1 MAKSA
6 FTAVFA
12 VIDRVTAPLR
22 KLQRSFRP
30 IKMAF
35 KDISE
40 SSSRVTSALAGIAAP
55 IAAVFGAAGL
65 GSVAAIGS
73 KVIGTSAEFEKF
85 QTVLET
91 LEGSSAKAK
100 ASMDWVQ
107 TFAAKTPYDL
117 ASTTDAFVKLKAY
130 GIDPQ
135 AGALKSAGDAAAAMG
150 KPLEGAVE
158 ALADAMTGE
167 NERLKEFGITASTA
181 GDQITYRWQENGKA
195 MVAVADKNSKA
206 MIQSTIE
213 GIWNGR
219 FGGAMDKLS
228 GTWDGMWSNLQD
240 TFTKFFKMIGDAG
253 VFDMLKG
260 ELKGLLDTF
269 SAMEAD
275 GSLKALA
282 LAISTGL
289 VDAFKELK
297 SWVMAVDWRGVW
309 ADLKGFGTAVI
320 GVISAL
326 GGLKGVAI
334 IFGVLFAT
342 SAVTSVLSLGMAL
355 VSFGAMIIPMLAGAG
370 TAFMGLLVAMGPIG
384 WIIAGIAAAGVAL
397 YANWDTVGP
406 WFAELWKSI
415 QVGAEVFWAWIKDAF
430 FTFSPLGMI
439 IKNWDPIV
447 GYFSG
452 LWDKV
457 KGFIEPITG
466 AVGAAGDFLAGG
478 GSAQS
483 GSPAPTH
490 GRFGVAGQQK
500 LNGQMVVSFENSPLG
515 MKVASGKTNQPG
527 VAMEADVGYR
537 SLAMP

>member
-1 MAKSA
+1 MG
-6 FTAVFA
+6 
-12 VIDRVTAPLR
+12 
-22 KLQRSFRP
+22 
-30 IKMAF
+30 
-35 KDISE
+35 
-40 SSSRVTSALAGIAAP
+40 GIAAP
-55 IAAVFGAAGL
+55 LGALLGAAGL
-65 GSVAAIGS
+65 GSFAAVGS

-206 MIQSTIE
+206 MIQKTIE

-240 TFTKFFKMIGDAG
+240 TYTKFFKMIGDAG

-260 ELKGLLDTF
+260 ELKGVLDTL

-282 LAISTGL
+282 QAISTGL

-297 SWVMAVDWRGVW
+297 SWVMAVDWRAVW
-309 ADLKGFGTAVI
+309 ADLKGFGNAVLD
-320 GVISAL
+320 VISAL

-334 IFGVLFAT
+334 LFGVLFAT

-355 VSFGAMIIPMLAGAG
+355 VSFGAMILPVLASAG

-397 YANWDTVGP
+397 YANWDSVGP

-466 AVGAAGDFLAGG
+466 AVSAAGDFLSGG
-478 GSAQS
+478 GSGQS
-483 GSPAPTH
+483 GSPAPTP
-490 GRFGVAGQQK
+490 GRFGVAG
-500 LNGQMVVSFENSPLG
+500 
-515 MKVASGKTNQPG
+515 A
-527 VAMEADVGYR
+527 AEAE
-537 SLAMP
+537 

>member
-30 IKMAF
+30 IKRAF
-35 KDISE
+35 NDIGDASG
-40 SSSRVTSALAGIAAP
+40 RVTRALGGIAAP
-55 IAAVFGAAGL
+55 LAAVFGAAGL
-65 GSVAAIGS
+65 GSVGALGTKI
-73 KVIGTSAEFEKF
+73 IGTSAEFEKF

-91 LEGSSAKAK
+91 LEGSSDKAK
-100 ASMDWVQ
+100 ASMNWVQ
-107 TFAAKTPYDL
+107 DFAAKTPYDL
-117 ASTTDAFVKLKAY
+117 AGVTDAFVKLKAY
-130 GIDPQ
+130 GIEPQ

-150 KPLEGAVE
+150 KPLEQAVE

-195 MVAVADKNSKA
+195 MVAIADKNSKA
-206 MIQSTIE
+206 MIEKTIE

-253 VFDMLKG
+253 IFDVLKG
-260 ELKGLLDTF
+260 ELKGVLDTL

-282 LAISTGL
+282 QTISTEL
-289 VDAFKELK
+289 VNAFKELK

-309 ADLKGFGTAVI
+309 ADLKGFGTAVLD
-320 GVISAL
+320 VISAL

-334 IFGVLFAT
+334 IFAVLFSV

-355 VSFGAMIIPMLAGAG
+355 VSFGAMVIPMLSGVVTGFAAL
-370 TAFMGLLVAMGPIG
+370 AIAMGPIG
-384 WIIAGIAAAGVAL
+384 WIITGIAAAGVAL

-406 WFAELWKSI
+406 WFADLWASI
-415 QVGAEVFWAWIKDAF
+415 KVGAEMFWAWITDAF
-430 FTFSPLGMI
+430 FTFSPLGAI
-439 IKNWDPIV
+439 VKNWEPIV

-452 LWDKV
+452 LWDRLKD
-457 KGFIEPITG
+457 FISPITG
-466 AVGAAGDFLAGG
+466 AASAVGNFFSGGGSSGGQAPAQGHLGAAG
-478 GSAQS
+478 
-483 GSPAPTH
+483 
-490 GRFGVAGQQK
+490 QQR
-500 LNGQMVVSFENSPLG
+500 LNGQMVVEFANAPPG
-515 MKVASGKTNQPG
+515 MSVKAGKTNQPG